1 MVDYLSTPPIDRP
14 AVIVDGGGLV
24 MQYLKQ
30 TEYYRRTG
38 QELRLLNCR
47 SACTMALS
55 LPNACVYPHS
65 VLKFHAAYDANTK
78 RINRAWTQKLMSMY
92 PIRVQERLGNLERS
106 YKTIR
111 GSELISLGVRRCR

>member
-1 MVDYLSTPPIDRP
+1 MISYLSNPPPDRP

-24 MQYLKQ
+24 NQYLQQ

-47 SACTMALS
+47 SACTMALN

-65 VLKFHAAYDANTK
+65 VLKFHAAYNANTK
-78 RINRAWTQKLMSMY
+78 QIDEKWTQRLMEMY
-92 PIRVQERLGNLERS
+92 PIKVQQRLGVLERP
-106 YKTIR
+106 YKTLR
-111 GSELISLGVRRCR
+111 GSELIKLGVRRCR